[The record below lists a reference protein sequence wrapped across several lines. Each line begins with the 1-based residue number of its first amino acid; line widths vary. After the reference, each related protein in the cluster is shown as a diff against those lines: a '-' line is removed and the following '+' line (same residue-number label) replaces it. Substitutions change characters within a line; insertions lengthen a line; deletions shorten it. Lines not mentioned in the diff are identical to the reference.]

1 MTYFNIAFAKEKM
14 KELKIST
21 RMLASSC
28 NTSPATISRLLNG
41 EINDPKVS
49 LLSVISKT
57 LNISIDDLIESDN
70 SEIIVVKGKGKN
82 QMHTFSDI
90 KKAIRYARN
99 KKFDSVII
107 PRGLDLTANQEI
119 ILCKIQNELLNCEVD

>member
-1 MTYFNIAFAKEKM
+1 MQQCVEYEAIEKEVV
-14 KELKIST
+14 EEDI
-21 RMLASSC
+21 
-28 NTSPATISRLLNG
+28 
-41 EINDPKVS
+41 
-49 LLSVISKT
+49 
-57 LNISIDDLIESDN
+57 IE
-70 SEIIVVKGKGKN
+70 VKGKGKN